1 MRLRH
6 LILLCALAVSA
17 CGGDESTGPTVQNG
31 TLRFVL
37 DQVTCT
43 GSGSLELFIDATS
56 QGTYSFSPGVSRSFT
71 VQAGS
76 HTAGAREI
84 GGSGYAWPTGTVTVP
99 VNNIYSLS
107 LTC

>member
-6 LILLCALAVSA
+6 LVLVCALAGSA
-17 CGGDESTGPTVQNG
+17 CGGDDSTGPTVQNG

-43 GSGSLELFIDATS
+43 GSGSIELFIDGTS
-56 QGTYSFSPGVSRSFT
+56 QGIYSFTPGAERSYT

-84 GGSGYAWPTGTVTVP
+84 GGTAYVWPTQTIAVP
-99 VNNIYSLS
+99 VNSTYSLS